1 MTLLYTI
8 EDQSE
13 NDSMELRKSLL
24 EDEWVVF
31 NTVTNRPH
39 SIHLFRLSL
48 GLQTVNRIGHIS
60 VRTQRPKIL
69 YAIF

>member
-39 SIHLFRLSL
+39 F
-48 GLQTVNRIGHIS
+48 IGTEAGA
-60 VRTQRPKIL
+60 RGYWAKL
-69 YAIF
+69 YA